1 MTKASNWIPENPES
15 VEWDA
20 VIVGTGMGG
29 ATLGAALAKQGH
41 KVLFVEKG
49 HFLFGDHDRGD
60 GSQAILD
67 DNSPGERLRTG
78 WWPIKIEGESSGEN
92 LSLFAPLGCGTG
104 GTTSLYAA
112 QLERLSPLDFDCGKT
127 HGDVPGASI
136 PERWPISFEDFA
148 PYYRQ
153 AETLYEVCGTEDPL
167 QPDPEA
173 ELREPPKLSDR
184 DAHLFESFE
193 ALGLHPFRAHV
204 GCRFIEGCTE
214 CGGSLC
220 PRGCKSD
227 AGRISLMPALT
238 QHGAKILSNC
248 EVVKLEADA
257 ERVTGVRCRQGDQE
271 LLLRGKVVVVAAN
284 AYMTP
289 ALLLKST
296 SEHWPE
302 GLANRSGLVGR
313 YLMMHTSD
321 FIAIR
326 AGKKLS
332 HEGPKKALALND
344 FYTDAGNKLGTLQ
357 SVGIQV
363 NPGYVLYHLRNRA
376 DREKTWYLRLGR
388 PLFRPIAYIAAAF
401 YKSSSVFASIVED
414 LPYAHNRIRLDPE
427 SENGMAFEYHYADE
441 LLERN
446 RLFRK
451 CLSRTI
457 GKSHSVQVLN
467 TDDNLN
473 FGHVC
478 GTCRFGD
485 DPDES
490 VLDRNN
496 RAHDVENLYVVDA
509 SFFPTSGGNNP
520 SLTIAANALRVAEAI
535 SERLDEAKSA

>member
-1 MTKASNWIPENPES
+1 MSQASKWIPESPES

-29 ATLGAALAKQGH
+29 STLGAALARKGH
-41 KVLFVEKG
+41 RVLFIEKG

-60 GSQAILD
+60 GSQAILE
-67 DNSPGERLRTG
+67 DNSPEPRLRAG
-78 WWPIKIEGESSGEN
+78 WWPKKISGNSSGDE

-104 GTTSLYAA
+104 GSTSLYAA
-112 QLERLSPLDFDCGKT
+112 QLERLSPADFECGSSHADIKE
-127 HGDVPGASI
+127 ASI
-136 PERWPISFEDFA
+136 PKRWPISYDDLV
-148 PYYRQ
+148 PYYRE
-153 AETLYEVCGTEDPL
+153 AERLYEVCGTEDPL
-167 QPDPEA
+167 QKDPEA
-173 ELREPPKLSDR
+173 ELREPPELSER
-184 DAHLFESFE
+184 DAYLFDSFE
-193 ALGLHPFRAHV
+193 KMGLNPFRAHV
-204 GCRFIEGCTE
+204 GCRFVEGCDE

-220 PRGCKSD
+220 PRSCKSD
-227 AGRISLMPALT
+227 AGRISLMPAIT
-238 QHGAKILSNC
+238 QHDAKILSNC
-248 EVVKLEADA
+248 EVIKLEANA
-257 ERVTGVRCRQGDQE
+257 ERVTGVVCRKGDEE
-271 LLLRGKVVVVAAN
+271 LVIRGKMVVVAAN

-289 ALLLKST
+289 ALLLKSSS
-296 SEHWPE
+296 SEWPE

-313 YLMMHTSD
+313 NLMMHTSD

-344 FYTDAGNKLGTLQ
+344 FYTDGGQKLGTLQ

-376 DREKTWYLRLGR
+376 ERERTWYLQLAR
-388 PLFRPIAYIAAAF
+388 PFFRPIAVIAAAF
-401 YKSSSVFASIVED
+401 YKSASVFASIVED
-414 LPYAHNRIRLDPE
+414 LPYEHNRIKLDPDA
-427 SENGMAFEYHYADE
+427 ENGMTFEYHYADE

-446 RLFRK
+446 RFFRK
-451 CLSRTI
+451 RLSQTI
-457 GKSHSVQVLN
+457 GKRHAVQVLN

-485 DPDES
+485 DPDKS
-490 VLDRNN
+490 VLDRDN

-520 SLTIAANALRVAEAI
+520 SLTIAANALRVAGKI
-535 SERLDEAKSA
+535 DERLRA